1 MVPEDTRAE
10 AGNPGGGPA
19 DAGAEAGDGDA
30 RPVPGLGTI
39 PRMLRDQAARRPEV
53 TVIADGGVRL
63 SLAGLRA
70 RATVIAR
77 GLIALGVERGDRV
90 AIWGLNDVHWAAG
103 AYGVWDAGAVLVPL
117 SSRYKGIEAADVLRE
132 TGTSVLIMGD
142 NLDGAPPF
150 ADVLAS
156 AAGTPVPPSPAT
168 GGPGDGRPFAGLP
181 GLRHAIVPEGLRR
194 PGMLQ
199 PSRVLAAGERITGEA
214 AEERALAVR
223 PEDLCEIMSTSGT
236 TGTPKGVMLD
246 HGQVVRGYWDWAE
259 IVTLRE
265 GDRYPVIAPFAHGF
279 GLNAGL
285 LAGVMRGATLIPV
298 KVFTPAGLRELVHEG
313 RITILAGAPTLF
325 HRLLDEVDLTG
336 NAVRVAICG
345 AAAVPAELIHRL
357 LREAGLER
365 MINAYGLMEGTVVS
379 MTRAGDPVEV
389 IASSTGRPVPGIE
402 VRIVDDDGKDVPAGE
417 RGEILQRGYGVMR
430 GYWGEPEKTA
440 EAIRDGWLHTGD
452 IGTLDAA
459 GNLAVVDRKKELFI
473 VNGFNVSPAEVESL
487 LLHRRDLA
495 QAAVVGMPDERSG
508 EAGRAYVVPRP
519 GAAPDPAEIINWARG
534 NMSNYK
540 VPRQVIVV
548 DALPLN
554 ANGKVD
560 KRELRT
566 RAAGEGRPS
575 QTPGDGRETLPSEA
589 GRG

>member
-1 MVPEDTRAE
+1 MVPDGGS
-10 AGNPGGGPA
+10 AGG
-19 DAGAEAGDGDA
+19 
-30 RPVPGLGTI
+30 VPDWGTI
-39 PRMLRDQAARRPEV
+39 PRMLRDQAARHPGV
-53 TVIADGGVRL
+53 TVIADGDTRL
-63 SLAGLRA
+63 TLAGLRD
-70 RATVIAR
+70 RAALIAR
-77 GLIALGVERGDRV
+77 GLMALGVERGDRV

-103 AYGVWDAGAVLVPL
+103 AYGIWDAGAVIVPL
-117 SSRYKGIEAADVLRE
+117 SSRYKGIEAAEVLRA
-132 TGTSVLIMGD
+132 TGARVLIMGD

-150 ADVLAS
+150 AEVLAL
-156 AAGTPVPPSPAT
+156 AAGAHVPAPPHGRAY
-168 GGPGDGRPFAGLP
+168 GGPDDGDDADGGRPYAGLP
-181 GLRHAIVPEGLRR
+181 ELRHAIVPEGLPH
-194 PGMLQ
+194 PGALQ
-199 PSRVLAAGERITGEA
+199 PSAVLSAAARVSERA
-214 AEERALAVR
+214 AEERALGLR

-259 IVTLRE
+259 IVTLAE

-285 LAGVMRGATLIPV
+285 VAGVMRGATLIPV
-298 KVFTPAGLRELVHEG
+298 RTFTPGGFRELVQEG

-336 NAVRVAICG
+336 HSVRVAICG

-365 MINAYGLMEGTVVS
+365 VINAYGLMEGTVVS

-402 VRIVDDDGKDVPAGE
+402 VRVVGDDGRDVPAGE

-430 GYWGEPEKTA
+430 GYWGEPDKTA
-440 EAIRDGWLHTGD
+440 EVIEDGWLHTGD
-452 IGTLDAA
+452 IGTLDGD

-473 VNGFNVSPAEVESL
+473 VNGFNVSPAEVEGL

-495 QAAVVGMPDERSG
+495 QAAVVGVPDERSG
-508 EAGRAYVVPRP
+508 EAGRAFVVPRP
-519 GAAPDPAEIINWARG
+519 GAAPDPAEIIGWARG

-540 VPRQVIVV
+540 VPRRVFVV
-548 DALPLN
+548 DALPVN

-560 KRELRT
+560 KARLRAE
-566 RAAGEGRPS
+566 AAERDRGNGSSPSKTGEDPP
-575 QTPGDGRETLPSEA
+575 PGA
-589 GRG
+589 G